1 MNGGKSLCLLLA
13 FDGKKHVARI
23 LAASNGVNDGGACH
37 YLGKRFFREIA
48 ESLEGEF
55 IVATGQVA
63 FVCKFVAGIES
74 AERSLVKSYQDFS
87 IVDGADLSGPADF
100 PESDND
106 RVTDDFTCFKN
117 LGQRVMDDGIL
128 VDSHVHGC
136 VSHRLEHVC

>member
-48 ESLEGEF
+48 ESLEGKF
-55 IVATGQVA
+55 IVATSQVA

-87 IVDGADLSGPADF
+87 IVDGLLMELIF
-100 PESDND
+100 PVQLIFLNPTTT
-106 RVTDDFTCFKN
+106 V
-117 LGQRVMDDGIL
+117 
-128 VDSHVHGC
+128 
-136 VSHRLEHVC
+136 

>member
-1 MNGGKSLCLLLA
+1 MNSGKSLSLLLA
-13 FDGKKHVARI
+13 FDRKKSITRI
-23 LAASNGVNDGGACH
+23 LAACDGVNNGGVCH

-48 ESLEGEF
+48 ESLEGKF

-74 AERSLVKSYQDFS
+74 AERSLVKPHQDLS
-87 IVDGADLSGPADF
+87 VVDGADLSGPADF

-106 RVTDDFTCFKN
+106 RVTDDFTCFKS